1 MNIFNVHSQV
11 VDQYSKYIS
20 SFLEISDNRIRE
32 SVDDY
37 FSSRKLWP
45 QPLIQFNPSFASAES
60 IDELC
65 EKGILHNELK
75 NIFKDY
81 RLYKHQVEALV
92 LGSKQR
98 NFIVTSGTGS
108 GKSLTFIGSIFNY
121 LFSNPTRKRGISA
134 LIVYPMN
141 ALINSQFLEIDRYKK
156 SYEENSG
163 NPFPITFRQYTG
175 QESKIEK
182 EEALKELPDI
192 LLTNYMM
199 LELIMT
205 RLGERDFRD
214 SIADNLRFLV
224 FDELHTYRGR
234 QGSDVSMLIRRINS
248 KCKNNIVSIGTS
260 ATMVSGTSILE
271 QKQKVVEVAEKIFG
285 QKFEVDQI
293 INEKLIKS
301 VSGGKSKVD
310 KSELIRELESGFEY
324 GLTKAKILEL
334 NLACWFENK
343 VALDAM
349 DGELVRKKP
358 LMRDEIV
365 NLLSELTGLGTEIC
379 ESRVNQFLVLV
390 NEINKKEG
398 KTDSAIL
405 PFKVHQFIAQTGTVY
420 VTLESSEERIITLD
434 PAGIVVD
441 DEGEKKP
448 LYPVIFSRTSGV
460 EFVCVKKDTSKKLLE
475 PREFNQ
481 RIADEEEENVE
492 LGYLIT
498 EQEEPIW
505 SSDQLTNLPD
515 SWLKIRSNGEV
526 EIKKDYKEKLPQR
539 ISFNEHGNFSDNEN
553 EFPYKG
559 WFMSAPLLFDPTS
572 GTFYDRKTAEGTK
585 LTKLGTEGRST
596 ATTILAF
603 SAIKALEDEDQKYE
617 EQKLLS
623 FTDNRQDAAL
633 QAGHFND
640 FYRVGKLRAA
650 IYQALNQN
658 KDETLDHST
667 ITQQVFEALNLKQEQ
682 YAKNPSPLPFQAEEN
697 ENAFKNYLTYRILS
711 DLKRGWRVTLPNLE
725 QCGLLLI
732 GYKHLK
738 ETCEVEDFWKDL
750 LLLNKMNVEE
760 RYDFLTQVI
769 DYFRKNY
776 ALSHTML
783 EPNEVIKVSNV
794 IREEIRPE
802 WGLDENDKIDLPY
815 YMRVETLTANY
826 QKIYTASIGAQS
838 YFGKYLKAEAKK
850 RDEVIDKNNYTDFV
864 YKLLD
869 KLVQAKYL
877 SVKEIN
883 QGKSKLKLYSLEV
896 KTILWKV
903 GDGET
908 VIPDK
913 IRLKTY
919 KDYAP
924 KINKYFRDFY
934 RQDFSKLKIIEARE
948 HTAQIKNEDRKI
960 REQQFR
966 DGDISLLSCSPTMEL
981 GIDIAT
987 LNIVHLRNV
996 PPSPANYAQRSG
1008 RAGRSG
1014 QAALVLT
1021 FCSNYSP
1028 HDKHYF
1034 KKPADMVSGV
1044 VRPSRIDLLN
1054 EELMSTHLNAIY
1066 LSEAGINAL
1075 DHSIGDLID
1084 IDDLANLKMKD
1095 SVNESISFNT
1105 ERKNLV
1111 RIYFKNVI
1119 SQIENE
1125 LEKTY
1130 WYKEEW
1136 IRKNIEDIPRKFD
1149 ESLNR
1154 WREIYKSAIRQR
1166 VRAQEIINN
1175 PIYSNYS
1182 EERKRAYA
1190 EEKQANKQIDLLMN
1204 RDSES
1209 NKNFSE
1215 FYPYRYLAS
1224 EGFLPGYNFTRL
1236 PIRAYIPKGEDGEF
1250 VSRPRFLALREF
1262 GPGNIIYHDG
1272 ARYKINQMIQHEME
1286 SKIERMKVSKAT
1298 NYALMGEDYQLEY
1311 CPFTKVHLN
1320 TDNEREI
1327 YTDILPLAENR
1338 SYKIDRISC
1347 EEEER
1352 QSMGYDI
1359 KTFFTIEGIKDRVET
1374 VVVKDETDSL
1384 LKVRYIP
1391 AATLIKLNEKWRS
1404 RKEPGFLVN
1413 IKTGFWKKEFKKE
1426 EIKKEDGKDLSNIK
1440 RVRLFT
1446 KDTADAIFIHPLKAL
1461 SFEEGFEAD
1470 SIITFQYALKRAIE
1484 NIYQV
1489 EQNEIGVEVMGSTDW
1504 PNILIYEAAEG
1515 SLGILSQLV
1524 RDKEEF
1530 KKLIKEAYRVCYF
1543 ENGED
1548 TNPKAGPATY
1558 EDLLSYYNQWYHQR
1572 IDRHLIKDQL
1582 ERLMICE
1589 MEARGTSAFENYEE
1603 QYEFLLERID
1613 PNSSTEKKFIKF
1625 LFDSGLKLPDEAQFS
1640 PDDLYVRPDFYYKNE
1655 KACVFCDGTP
1665 HDDKY
1670 IKEDDRN
1677 KREALRNKGYDVI
1690 EYYYKDK
1697 LEDLVR
1703 KRSDIFTKVK

>member
-1 MNIFNVHSQV
+1 MNIFNVHNSII
-11 VDQYSKYIS
+11 DEYSKYIS
-20 SFLEISDNRIRE
+20 SFLEISDKRIRDA
-32 SVDDY
+32 VDDY
-37 FSSRKLWP
+37 FTSRKLWP
-45 QPLIQFNPSFASAES
+45 QPLIQFNPFFDSAES

-65 EKGILHNELK
+65 DKNIMHPELK
-75 NIFKDY
+75 NVFNVN
-81 RLYKHQVEALV
+81 RLYKHQVEALK
-92 LGSKQR
+92 LGSNER

-121 LFSNPTRKRGISA
+121 LFSNPGRKKGITA

-141 ALINSQFLEIDRYKK
+141 ALINSQFLEIDKYKNN
-156 SYEENSG
+156 YEENTG
-163 NPFPITFRQYTG
+163 KQFPITFRQYTG
-175 QESKIEK
+175 QESKTEK
-182 EEALKELPDI
+182 EEVLKELPNI

-205 RLGERDFRD
+205 RLGERDFRN
-214 SIADNLRFLV
+214 SIADHLRFLV

-248 KCKNNIVSIGTS
+248 KCKNKIVSIGTS
-260 ATMVSGTSILE
+260 ATMVSGTSIIE

-285 QKFEVDQI
+285 QKFEIDQI
-293 INEKLIKS
+293 INEKLIRS
-301 VSGGKSKVD
+301 VSDGKSKVV
-310 KSELIRELESGFEY
+310 KSELIRELESGFEN
-324 GLTKAKILEL
+324 GLTKKELIKL
-334 NLACWFENK
+334 NLACWFENEI
-343 VALDAM
+343 ALDTA

-358 LMRDEIV
+358 LMRDEIIK
-365 NLLSELTGLGTEIC
+365 LLSLNTGLGIELC
-379 ESRVNQFLVLV
+379 ESRINQFLILV

-434 PAGIVVD
+434 PAGIVID

-448 LYPVIFSRTSGV
+448 LYPVIFSRTSGM
-460 EFVCVKKDTSKKLLE
+460 EFICVKKDISKKILE

-481 RIADEEEENVE
+481 RIPEEEEENVE
-492 LGYLIT
+492 LGYIIT

-505 SSDQLTNLPD
+505 SSEQLLNLPD
-515 SWLKIRSNGEV
+515 SWLKIRSNGEADV
-526 EIKKDYKEKLPQR
+526 KKEYKDKLPQR
-539 ISFNEHGNFSDNEN
+539 ISFDEFGKFSDNEN
-553 EFPYKG
+553 EFAYKG
-559 WFMSAPLLFDPTS
+559 WFMTAPLLFDPTS

-596 ATTILAF
+596 ATTILAY
-603 SAIKALEDEDQKYE
+603 SAIKALEDENQKYD

-650 IYQALNQN
+650 IYQALNQSQS
-658 KDETLDHST
+658 KTLDHST
-667 ITQQVFEALNLKQEQ
+667 ITQQVFQALNLKQEQ
-682 YAKNPSPLPFQAEEN
+682 YAKNPSPLPFQTEEN

-725 QCGLLLI
+725 QCGLLQI
-732 GYKHLK
+732 AYKHLK
-738 ETCEVEDFWKDL
+738 ETCEVKDFWKDL
-750 LLLNKMNVEE
+750 TLLSRMNVEE
-760 RYDFLTQVI
+760 RYDFLIQVI

-776 ALSHTML
+776 ALAHTML
-783 EPNEVIKVSNV
+783 EPNEVTRISSV
-794 IREEIRPE
+794 IREEIKPE

-838 YFGKYLKAEAKK
+838 YFGKFLKAEAKK

-877 SVKEIN
+877 SLKEIN
-883 QGKSKLKLYSLEV
+883 QGKTKLKLYRLEV
-896 KTILWKV
+896 KTILWKI

-913 IRLKTY
+913 IRLQTY
-919 KDYAP
+919 KDYTP

-934 RQDFSKLKIIEARE
+934 QQDFSKLKIIEARE

-960 REQQFR
+960 REKQFR

-1034 KKPADMVSGV
+1034 KNSADMVSGV

-1054 EELMSTHLNAIY
+1054 EELMLTHLNAIY
-1066 LSEAGINAL
+1066 LSKAGINAL
-1075 DHSIGDLID
+1075 DYSIGDLVV
-1084 IDDLANLKMKD
+1084 IDDLVNLKLKD
-1095 SVNESISFNT
+1095 SVRGSISFNT
-1105 ERKNLV
+1105 ERKNIV
-1111 RIYFKNVI
+1111 RMYFKNVI
-1119 SQIENE
+1119 NQIENE
-1125 LEKTY
+1125 LVKTY
-1130 WYKEEW
+1130 WYKEDW
-1136 IRKNIEDIPRKFD
+1136 IRKNIDDIPRKFD
-1149 ESLNR
+1149 EALNR

-1166 VRAQEIINN
+1166 ARAQEIINN

-1236 PIRAYIPKGEDGEF
+1236 PVRAYIPKGEDGEF

-1286 SKIERMKVSKAT
+1286 SKIERMKVSKSS

-1311 CPFTKVHLN
+1311 CPFTKVYLK
-1320 TDNEREI
+1320 TDKEREI
-1327 YTDILPLAENR
+1327 YTDILPLSENR
-1338 SYKIDRISC
+1338 SYQIDRISC

-1359 KTFFTIEGIKDRVET
+1359 KTFFTIEGVKDRVET
-1374 VVVKDETDSL
+1374 VVIKDGTDAL

-1404 RKEPGFLVN
+1404 KKEPGFLVN
-1413 IKTGFWKKEFKKE
+1413 IKTGFWKSE
-1426 EIKKEDGKDLSNIK
+1426 KDLEQGNDPTNI
-1440 RVRLFT
+1440 RRIRLFT
-1446 KDTADAIFIHPLKAL
+1446 KDTADAIYIHPLKAL
-1461 SFEEGFEAD
+1461 SFKDGLEAD
-1470 SIITFQYALKRAIE
+1470 SIITLQFALKRAIE

-1515 SLGILSQLV
+1515 SLGVLSQLV
-1524 RDKEEF
+1524 CDKDEF
-1530 KKLIKEAYRVCYF
+1530 KKVINEAYKVCYF
-1543 ENGED
+1543 QNGED

-1558 EDLLSYYNQWYHQR
+1558 EDLLNYYNQWYHQR
-1572 IDRHLIKDQL
+1572 IDRYLIKDQL

-1589 MEARGTSAFENYEE
+1589 MEARGASAFENYDE

-1613 PNSSTEKKFIKF
+1613 PNSSTEKKFLKF
-1625 LFDSGLKLPDEAQFS
+1625 LFDSGLKLPDEAQYS
-1640 PDDLYVRPDFYYKNE
+1640 PSDLYVRPDFYYKNE

-1665 HDDKY
+1665 HDDKFVR
-1670 IKEDDRN
+1670 EDDKK

-1690 EYYYKDK
+1690 EFYYKDS

-1703 KRSDIFTKVK
+1703 KRSDIFHKVK